1 MPPKFAMAKAKAKA
15 AAKAAGKAKA
25 KAVAKAAAAAPMAA
39 GGAAAPVPRI
49 TLITGVST
57 PDGRMGTQ
65 MHDTVGSTEVMVHA
79 NALALAFNVTTAT
92 CVRPTMELEL
102 AVPAPKGI
110 GKGTGPWAPAR
121 GWQVTADA
129 TVETTGAAGFGMSV
143 TEYNYWVTQDALQY
157 RLT

>member
-1 MPPKFAMAKAKAKA
+1 MPPKMAMAKAVAKA
-15 AAKAAGKAKA
+15 AAKAKAK
-25 KAVAKAAAAAPMAA
+25 AKAAAAAPMAA
-39 GGAAAPVPRI
+39 GGAAAPVPRV

-57 PDGRMGTQ
+57 PDGRMGT
-65 MHDTVGSTEVMVHA
+65 HIYDTVGSTEVMVHT
-79 NALALAFNVTTAT
+79 NALAMAFGVTTASF
-92 CVRPTMELEL
+92 VRPTMELEL

-129 TVETTGAAGFGMSV
+129 TVETTGAAGTSV